1 MNSIFSYYLYIINNN
16 SHNNSHKIPN
26 HLILPDLQI
35 SLLFPI
41 QALHLTLY
49 NLLPLP
55 GYTFPW
61 QKYPKI
67 HPYTLSYIYSQISQ
81 FFIKNT

>member
-1 MNSIFSYYLYIINNN
+1 MNSIFSYSLYIINKN
-16 SHNNSHKIPN
+16 SHNNSHKIPT

-41 QALHLTLY
+41 PALHRTFSF
-49 NLLPLP
+49 LPYP

-61 QKYPKI
+61 QKHPKMYL
-67 HPYTLSYIYSQISQ
+67 YTLSYMRP
-81 FFIKNT
+81 